1 MRPCRA
7 SHIALLAPTGTNLW
21 IYERALEERGISLAS
36 QAGKSFYR
44 RQEVQDLIAVARTIA
59 DRHDTLALG
68 ALLRGPLVGLT
79 EEDIADA
86 IIALPMLPD
95 GTPQRLHLWTDR
107 QAISNY
113 VLGRAVEVL
122 QTLARKARQTTPYQ
136 LMAEAVEELNVR
148 PVLRARYLRGAE
160 RALANVELF
169 LEMARAY
176 DARGLKAFAE
186 AMRVNW
192 NDAQKE
198 MEGRPDAEADAVAI
212 ITMHS
217 AKGLEWPIV
226 IPINSPTE
234 LDDKHTYLH
243 CRFDN
248 TVHFKLLGM
257 AGPDYEQVKNDER
270 HQVKRERIRLWYVAL
285 TRASDL
291 LLLPRQSQRSG
302 KDWFSLLGT
311 TPDDLPVFDSSGYS
325 GVSPSATP
333 ENENLQDKAAW
344 TAEAQ
349 TIAATRR
356 TIAWRSPSR
365 HEAAA
370 PETAPEEDVFT
381 DTAVIGAAPRIDAEN
396 DQAMEEVQG
405 GRVRGLVLH
414 KLIEEVL
421 TGETVEVMEILEARA
436 RTLLDQLG
444 ATEAAS
450 AEEGPYA
457 LSSPPQRYARWQYRR
472 SPLSSPPYS
481 RK

>member
-1 MRPCRA
+1 MPGTFV
-7 SHIALLAPTGTNLW
+7 ALNA
-21 IYERALEERGISLAS
+21 
-36 QAGKSFYR
+36 
-44 RQEVQDLIAVARTIA
+44 
-59 DRHDTLALG
+59 
-68 ALLRGPLVGLT
+68 
-79 EEDIADA
+79 
-86 IIALPMLPD
+86 
-95 GTPQRLHLWTDR
+95 
-107 QAISNY
+107 
-113 VLGRAVEVL
+113 
-122 QTLARKARQTTPYQ
+122 
-136 LMAEAVEELNVR
+136 
-148 PVLRARYLRGAE
+148 
-160 RALANVELF
+160 ALANVELF

-381 DTAVIGAAPRIDAEN
+381 DTAVISVPLGLTRKMTRRWKRSKAVEC
-396 DQAMEEVQG
+396 
-405 GRVRGLVLH
+405 GLVLH

-450 AEEGPYA
+450 AEEGPSP

-472 SPLSSPPYS
+472 SPLSSLPTPGNDRS
-481 RK
+481 IG